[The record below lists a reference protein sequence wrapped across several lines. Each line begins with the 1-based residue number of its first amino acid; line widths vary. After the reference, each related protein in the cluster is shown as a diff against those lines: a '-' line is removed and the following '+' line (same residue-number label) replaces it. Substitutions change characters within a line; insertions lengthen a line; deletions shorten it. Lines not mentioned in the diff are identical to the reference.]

1 MPGHMGSHR
10 VTSQNVEIILV
21 DAERN
26 LIGVNGSVP
35 GPTGGLVVI
44 KEARK
49 Q

>member
-1 MPGHMGSHR
+1 MGDAR
-10 VTSQNVEIILV
+10 VTSQNLRVQLV

-26 LIGVNGSVP
+26 LIGVAGSVP
-35 GPTGGLVVI
+35 GPRGAVVVL